1 MLAVL
6 AMTAILAAQVLPDP
20 HVRTTEPKL
29 AALIELG
36 LTGSVTFRQLVDQ
49 LNASDV
55 VVYVV
60 LKQDRDRLGAYLS
73 HDIVSAGGRR
83 ILRVAIETLGTDR
96 HMVARLGH
104 ELQHALEV
112 AQAPEVR
119 DAASLEQLFKRL
131 DIRSVCVGCYET
143 AAALQVQAAVE
154 AELGANARQR
164 KH

>member
-6 AMTAILAAQVLPDP
+6 AMAAILTTQVVPDP

-36 LTGSVTFRQLVDQ
+36 LTGSGTFRQLVEQ
-49 LNASDV
+49 LNASDI

-60 LKQDRDRLGAYLS
+60 LKQDRDGLGAYLS

-83 ILRVAIETLGTDR
+83 FLRVAIDTLGTESLV
-96 HMVARLGH
+96 VARLGH

-119 DAASLEQLFKRL
+119 DAASLEQLFTRL

-154 AELGANARQR
+154 AELGAKARQR
-164 KH
+164 KR